1 MEVALDAS
9 SLAGPTDSFGRTV
22 GALARGLAAVGH
34 QPLLVA
40 DDPGALALEGV
51 PGVALR
57 RTEALA
63 NAACFWSPHI
73 ELPGGIDLPMI
84 ATVHDVQPLLPD
96 GRSALHRMFRG
107 RRFRARAR
115 RCARVARLIATP
127 TAYSQASVERH
138 LPEMAGRVRVVGQSV
153 DPRMAA
159 PEITEL
165 APMHERMGVP
175 MGGGVC
181 VCALRR
187 HKNAEGLVAA
197 YARLPA
203 DLRRMHPLVFAGPDD
218 RGRPRVIEA
227 ARKAG
232 LAAGEIFL
240 LGRRSD
246 AEIRSLYAGAAVFAY
261 PSLLEGFGL
270 PPLEAMACGAP
281 VVSSGRAALPEVL
294 GDAALLVDP
303 TDARAFAQALERVL
317 TDRELA
323 TRLSAGGK
331 ARAARFDD
339 ETLGRAAS
347 AVLEEI
353 CCFGREP

>member
-1 MEVALDAS
+1 M
-9 SLAGPTDSFGRTV
+9 DSFGRTV

-40 DDPGALALEGV
+40 DDPDALALEGI
-51 PGVALR
+51 PGVATR
-57 RTEALA
+57 RSEALA
-63 NAACFWSPHI
+63 SANCFWSPSI
-73 ELPGGIDLPMI
+73 ELPGGIDLPMV
-84 ATVHDVQPLLPD
+84 ATLHDVQPLVAD
-96 GRSALHRMFRG
+96 GRSTLQRMLRG

-115 RCARVARLIATP
+115 RCARAARLIATV
-127 TAYSQASVERH
+127 TTYAQTSVEHH

-153 DPRMAA
+153 DPAILA
-159 PEITEL
+159 FEPSEV
-165 APMHERMGVP
+165 APMHERMGIP
-175 MGGGVC
+175 MQGVVC

-203 DLRRMHPLVFAGPDD
+203 DLRRAHPLVFAGPDD
-218 RGRPRVIEA
+218 RGRPRVLDA
-227 ARKAG
+227 ARNTG
-232 LAAGEIFL
+232 LASDEIFL

-246 AEIRSLYAGAAVFAY
+246 AEIRCLYAGAAVFAY

-303 TDARAFAQALERVL
+303 TDAGIFAQALERVL
-317 TDRELA
+317 TDTALA
-323 TRLSAGGK
+323 ARLSTLGR
-331 ARAARFDD
+331 ARAAHFDD
-339 ETLGRAAS
+339 AKLGRAAS

-353 CCFGREP
+353 CASNGKS